1 MVMHLMI
8 PENEDFNINEY
19 LSDSNIKS
27 SSSESENQLQNQLK
41 TLQVI
46 GIDIIKANP
55 SGGTSWLG
63 HIQLKISNGFCIN
76 INKF

>member
-1 MVMHLMI
+1 MSIIMFMIVETIFPSMVMHLMI

-55 SGGTSWLG
+55 SGGTS
-63 HIQLKISNGFCIN
+63 
-76 INKF
+76 